1 VLKREK
7 AAGVSDQG
15 RHKLRIALKNLR
27 YGVDFFAG
35 LFGSAKSRRAYAK
48 RLADLQDLLGLRN
61 DIVVARVYLKE
72 LRDEMGPEADRILE
86 FIRGWYARE
95 AEGADKAI
103 GKSWKKFQR
112 EDIFWT

>member
-1 VLKREK
+1 M
-7 AAGVSDQG
+7 
-15 RHKLRIALKNLR
+15 
-27 YGVDFFAG
+27 
-35 LFGSAKSRRAYAK
+35 
-48 RLADLQDLLGLRN
+48 
-61 DIVVARVYLKE
+61 KE

-112 EDIFWT
+112 EDIFWA